1 MCCPAWAVN
10 LVLTCASCM
19 DRAFRFFLEGRI
31 KPLYPRKVFPATQIQ
46 DAFRYVQKGQ
56 HLGKVVVAM
65 PEQANELLTE
75 AAAEELR
82 LRPDRAY
89 LFVGGLGGLGR
100 SISTRLVERGAKHLV
115 FMSRSAGNM
124 PDDHPFVRELA
135 ALGCKTTRISGDV
148 CKYDDVVRVI
158 QTVGCPI
165 AGVLQASMV
174 LKVSSSQGSNLRMR
188 ELTWPSPTPGW
199 QIPRHVLH

>member
-1 MCCPAWAVN
+1 MG
-10 LVLTCASCM
+10 
-19 DRAFRFFLEGRI
+19 RAFRFFLEGRI
-31 KPLYPRKVFPATQIQ
+31 KPLYPRKVFPATQIS

-65 PEQANELLTE
+65 PEQASELPTE

-100 SISTRLVERGAKHLV
+100 SISTRLVERGARHLV
-115 FMSRSAGNM
+115 FMSRSAGDM
-124 PDDHPFVRELA
+124 PDDHPFVQELA
-135 ALGCKTTRISGDV
+135 VLGCKTTRISGDV

-158 QTVGCPI
+158 QTIGCPV

-174 LKVSSSQGSNLRMR
+174 LKVSPLQVQLLKCLS
-188 ELTWPSPTPGW
+188 
-199 QIPRHVLH
+199 